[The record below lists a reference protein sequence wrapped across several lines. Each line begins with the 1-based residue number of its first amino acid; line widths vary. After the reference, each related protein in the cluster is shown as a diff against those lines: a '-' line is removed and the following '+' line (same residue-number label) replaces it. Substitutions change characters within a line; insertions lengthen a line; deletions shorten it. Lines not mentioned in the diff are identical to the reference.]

1 MGLLNIKATINNI
14 NTGYLTPNF
23 DMFTPILGL
32 NNFTN
37 TNFIINKNWLNNST
51 LFKTKTN
58 SSNIS
63 VNESLQNIGYSA
75 VKGQKLANIAKQNAT
90 GFKKLCATY
99 VKKDIE
105 QAGLGEYKYGH
116 AYQCDG
122 ILSKNPNFKEIST
135 KGLNL
140 ETLPAG
146 CVLVY
151 DKGVSRYS
159 KKYGHIEITDGNGNA
174 FSDGKTRN
182 IRPGAKVFVPVSTN
196 YLA

>member
-1 MGLLNIKATINNI
+1 MGLLNTRATINDI
-14 NTGYLTPNF
+14 NTGYLTSNF
-23 DMFTPILGL
+23 NMFTPILGL

-37 TNFIINKNWLNNST
+37 TNFTINKNWLNNST

-63 VNESLQNIGYSA
+63 VNESLQNVGYSA
-75 VKGQKLANIAKQNAT
+75 GKGQKLANIAKQNAT

-99 VKKDIE
+99 VKRDIE
-105 QAGLGEYKYGH
+105 QAGLGEYKSGH